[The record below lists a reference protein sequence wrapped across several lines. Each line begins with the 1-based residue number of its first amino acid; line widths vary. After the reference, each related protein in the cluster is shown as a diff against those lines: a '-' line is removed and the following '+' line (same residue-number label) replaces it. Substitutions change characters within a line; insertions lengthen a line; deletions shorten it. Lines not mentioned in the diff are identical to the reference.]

1 MCNTKKEQI
10 RKTLTQHLQ
19 CARDAVLKLG
29 APTATLQKEL
39 SVCKSAELHVFKR
52 GFNRKLRRLV
62 HKNKPLFIKYFKTTT
77 ADGTCCTLE
86 LNKTKVTYDI
96 NKSQI
101 IKRIK

>member
-1 MCNTKKEQI
+1 M
-10 RKTLTQHLQ
+10 H
-19 CARDAVLKLG
+19 VLKLG

-62 HKNKPLFIKYFKTTT
+62 HKNKSLFIKYFKTTT
-77 ADGTCCTLE
+77 ADTLE
-86 LNKTKVTYDI
+86 LNKKKVTYDI